1 MPHKMWNVV
10 VHKNERM
17 VWIERE
23 LRDDRT
29 PPPTAPICSKA
40 HPSWPWVSGGSW
52 LCHSNSP
59 WHNICSHYSFPHAPG
74 FGAMA
79 ADQAWPV
86 CQIPPSQV
94 QSSPREPWET
104 PEKLGLCEMLQ
115 ECEHLG
121 AASRNSHLPSHPS
134 RATGGTNRC
143 GKGIRALAGHP
154 ASMGETQESHTG
166 GDSSPCSCLRAQ
178 FSFQEQPPPAELPAQ
193 RSAHCTAPLWGHL
206 LFWLVLPV
214 LMSCHFK
221 KNHTTATAS
230 AVFLWTGHQHIPST
244 TA

>member
-29 PPPTAPICSKA
+29 QPPTAPICSKA
-40 HPSWPWVSGGSW
+40 HPSWPWVSDGSW

-86 CQIPPSQV
+86 RQIPPSQV
-94 QSSPREPWET
+94 QSSPREPSET
-104 PEKLGLCEMLQ
+104 PEELGLCEMLQ

-143 GKGIRALAGHP
+143 GTGIRALVGHP

-166 GDSSPCSCLRAQ
+166 GTAA
-178 FSFQEQPPPAELPAQ
+178 PA
-193 RSAHCTAPLWGHL
+193 RVWGHS
-206 LFWLVLPV
+206 LVSRSSHHQQSSLPKGLPTV
-214 LMSCHFK
+214 QPHCGETSSFGSSSLC
-221 KNHTTATAS
+221 
-230 AVFLWTGHQHIPST
+230 
-244 TA
+244 